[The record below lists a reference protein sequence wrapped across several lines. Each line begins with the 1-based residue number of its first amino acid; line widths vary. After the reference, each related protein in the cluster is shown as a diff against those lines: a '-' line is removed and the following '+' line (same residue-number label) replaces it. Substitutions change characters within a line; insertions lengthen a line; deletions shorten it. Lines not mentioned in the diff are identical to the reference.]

1 MKFLHIWYCVIVE
14 ATINVFLHAISLLLL
29 ATVYT
34 KRRRDRKT
42 QLVLLSNFCAS
53 EFLGNVYNLLF
64 ALFHLY
70 NKSEL
75 AHCVYRIIA
84 YPNNITFFAGLFLI
98 TADRLAAS
106 SLELRYKTIC
116 TVSRAKKVV
125 LVTYCVPNLLLPPG
139 FAVVFACK
147 GYAAMKRA
155 VDEAHDFVFTM
166 IQFLFSLLIAI
177 SYVIIFVH
185 YVKSRRRSTSSEQSV
200 TRIFANSKFSV
211 AVMIT
216 AVHFIFVGIPSLV
229 SFTMCLEHLH
239 RNYQIIFYALL
250 PNATGFVDPI
260 IYIFLYA
267 PVR

>member
-84 YPNNITFFAGLFLI
+84 YPSNITFFAGLFLI

-116 TVSRAKKVV
+116 TVSRAKKIV
-125 LVTYCVPNLLLPPG
+125 LVTYCAPNLLLPSG
-139 FAVVFACK
+139 FAVVLPVRGTQRWSELWTKLTILSSQWYNFFSHSLLRSA
-147 GYAAMKRA
+147 
-155 VDEAHDFVFTM
+155 TLS
-166 IQFLFSLLIAI
+166 FLFTTSRVAAEVHRQNNRWPEYLRIQNSPWLWWSQLSTLYLLE
-177 SYVIIFVH
+177 FLLWF
-185 YVKSRRRSTSSEQSV
+185 RSPCV
-200 TRIFANSKFSV
+200 
-211 AVMIT
+211 
-216 AVHFIFVGIPSLV
+216 
-229 SFTMCLEHLH
+229 
-239 RNYQIIFYALL
+239 
-250 PNATGFVDPI
+250 
-260 IYIFLYA
+260 
-267 PVR
+267 